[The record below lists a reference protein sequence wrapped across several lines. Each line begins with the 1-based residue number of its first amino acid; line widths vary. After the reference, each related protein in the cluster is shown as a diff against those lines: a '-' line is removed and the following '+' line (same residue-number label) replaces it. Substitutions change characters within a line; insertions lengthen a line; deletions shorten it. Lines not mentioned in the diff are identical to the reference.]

1 MNRLTANIIM
11 IVFIFSF
18 LSCNKSQ
25 IETKI
30 EKDYTNLLESIA
42 PAKYYTKDILVQEFD
57 KIYGTWQVIGT
68 SGGFAANG
76 YKADFDYLVLKPN
89 LIFGIIRNDSLITSG
104 KIEIKTQTDSELL
117 VNFISDTDPLKV
129 KIQMVQD
136 PEKYVLIHGDT
147 LDLNAPCCDRFNTH
161 FKKIQ

>member
-1 MNRLTANIIM
+1 MKSLTANIIV
-11 IVFIFSF
+11 ITFLFSL
-18 LSCNKSQ
+18 LSCDKTQ
-25 IETKI
+25 IEKN
-30 EKDYTNLLESIA
+30 YASLMESIS
-42 PAKYYTKDILVQEFD
+42 PDKYYTKDVLVHEFD
-57 KIYGTWQVIGT
+57 KIYGTWKVIGT

-117 VNFISDTDPLKV
+117 VSFISDTDPLKV
-129 KIQMVQD
+129 GIQMVYD
-136 PEKYVLIHGDT
+136 PEKYILMHGDT